1 MRQQVPSRS
10 RRTALLAWLGAWLAL
25 CLFSSAARAAAYSL
39 PGNLPAGCTAS
50 GSTYTCGSLA
60 LGLGDTLSISAPKP
74 ATLRINGTL
83 DISNS
88 ASFNAGGV
96 ASDVNLIISGALT
109 LGYQSVIMGNVTAAS
124 ISTNSNGLVIGGS
137 LTATGAGSIQLLDCS
152 SIGGPI
158 SSGTGS
164 ISVGQNCIV
173 NGAISSSSGAI
184 SNGYLSQV
192 KGSISSA
199 GAISVGQASVV
210 TGDVSSS
217 GSTVDLA
224 YQAQVSGNITAP
236 GQITLAQASIIK
248 GNVTGGS
255 NAISLGYQTQVGGN
269 LSGSGSIAVGQSAI
283 VGGKL
288 TGASGAISFD
298 FAAKVSGEVSST
310 SGSISFAQSSI
321 AQACVRSSGSA
332 SISLGASA
340 SINSVCCGSSCGNSC
355 VSNNT
360 GFAMPPA
367 CLPTPVLDYHFDEC
381 SYGGN
386 SGEVKDSRG
395 NYPATAQQGAT
406 TGGNSPL
413 VVDRYADLS
422 VSTGLRYITPN
433 SFVPTGNSWTV
444 SAWLKFPLN
453 TSGGSPYHIL
463 AAVDG
468 GGDLIF
474 IDGTSNYV
482 WGSYNNNTITR
493 GSFRF
498 SSLSSGWHHVLVTG
512 SGGVS
517 TLYIDGAFKE
527 SVNSQTKGN
536 LAFVGASWD
545 IDSGTHESINT
556 LMDEFML
563 FNSVL
568 SSSNISSI
576 YNNQK
581 AGNNY
586 DGSPR
591 TPSACL
597 ASVASFVVTSSSSAS
612 TCSPKSFSVT
622 AKDAS
627 GNTITGYTGTIN
639 LSTSTNRGDFSAGSG
654 PSPAGTLTPG
664 TANTGRASY
673 SFAAGDA
680 GVVNLQLTHGLAQ
693 NLTISVQDSSL
704 AAAVGSSGTLQ
715 FRDTAFVWSED
726 LGNKISGSNV
736 VVAGRNHDL
745 QVALWKKDSVTG
757 NCAIASDY
765 SGSRNLKLWRTDSGG
780 PWTAPAISSP
790 ALTIPSARPTSNNLL
805 NTNFSNGVAS
815 LTLNTSDIGKYSLN
829 LDDDSL
835 LYAANTISG
844 SLGPLTVRPFALVV
858 SGLSLGGVANPA
870 GSQASDGKFGIAGAS
885 FSATLGAYR
894 WSSTAD
900 ANNDGQ
906 VDGGANLAQVTAGG
920 LAPSYSSAIA
930 LSPLSGSQTPSI
942 GVLGSLS
949 NSSGSNPSIGGF
961 SGGQVTVS
969 DLKYSEVGSFALN
982 TSGVVQNYLGTAGL
996 NLDATVFAGTAQNNR
1011 VGRFVPA
1018 GFVAS
1023 NAVLTHRLA
1032 ASCSPA
1038 SSFSYL
1044 GEDFRIAFTLT
1055 AQNAQGAT
1063 TQNYTDVFA
1072 KQDPSVLNL
1081 AGIQGST
1088 PFKTGGRLVGSSSGS
1103 WSLGQ
1108 ASPILIARV
1117 SRGSAPDGPFANA
1130 NFGIAPVDADGV
1142 GMRSLDLDTD
1152 SPANG
1157 NDRSLLRDSA
1167 LLPLAVPLRFGQLR
1181 LQNAIGPATRN
1192 LNLPLQAQYWNGTS
1206 FITNTDDSCTSIDS
1220 KSVNFGNY
1228 RKTLAVGDGSLIAKI
1243 YTLNK
1248 GQTSLVLSRPGNGHS
1263 GSLDVALSLNT
1274 LSDQSCLQSWS
1285 PNPAATATASLAYL
1299 QGAWCGANPP
1309 SYVKDPSA
1317 RATFGLFRGSD
1328 NMIYQRENY

>member
-1 MRQQVPSRS
+1 MNLHPQ
-10 RRTALLAWLGAWLAL
+10 ALLAWLCTLLAL
-25 CLFSSAARAAAYSL
+25 CLFSPEAAAVAYSF

-60 LGLGDTLSISAPKP
+60 LGAGDTVSIAAPKP
-74 ATLRINGTL
+74 ATVRINGTL
-83 DISNS
+83 DISNG
-88 ASFNAGGV
+88 ATFNASGA
-96 ASDVNLIISGALT
+96 ASDVSLVISGALT

-124 ISTNSNGLVIGGS
+124 ISTNSNGLVIGGT
-137 LTATGAGSIQLLDCS
+137 LTATGSGSIQLLDCS
-152 SIGGPI
+152 SIGGAI
-158 SSGTGS
+158 SSGTGP
-164 ISVGQNCIV
+164 ISVGQNCVV
-173 NGAISSSSGAI
+173 NGGISSTSGAI
-184 SNGYLSQV
+184 ANGYLSQV

-224 YQAQVSGNITAP
+224 YQAQVSGDISAS
-236 GQITLAQASIIK
+236 GRITLTQASIVG
-248 GNVTGGS
+248 GNVTGS
-255 NAISLGYQTQVGGN
+255 NNTISLGYQTQVGGN
-269 LSGSGSIAVGQSAI
+269 ISSTGGISIGQSAV
-283 VGGKL
+283 VGGKV
-288 TGASGAISFD
+288 TGGSGAISFD

-310 SGSISFAQSSI
+310 TGSISFAQSSI
-321 AQACVRSSGSA
+321 AQACVRSSSSA

-360 GFAMPPA
+360 GFPMPPA
-367 CLPTPVLDYHFDEC
+367 CMPTPVLDYHFDEC
-381 SYGGN
+381 SYKGS

-395 NYPATAQQGAT
+395 NYPGTAQQGAT

-413 VVDRYADLS
+413 VIDRYADLS
-422 VSTGLRYITPN
+422 SSSGLRYITPN

-498 SSLSSGWHHVLVTG
+498 SSLSSGWHHVAVTG
-512 SGGVS
+512 SGGVT

-568 SSSNISSI
+568 SASNISSL
-576 YNNQK
+576 YNNQR
-581 AGNNY
+581 AGSNY
-586 DGSPR
+586 DGSAR
-591 TPSACL
+591 TPSACV
-597 ASVASFVVTSSSSAS
+597 ATVASFVVSSTASAS
-612 TCSPKSFSVT
+612 TCSPKSFSIT

-627 GNTITGYTGTIN
+627 GNTLTGYTGTVS
-639 LSTSTNRGDFSAGSG
+639 LSTSTNRGDFSSGS

-704 AAAVGSSGTLQ
+704 SAAVGSSGTIQ

-726 LGNKISGSNV
+726 LSNKISGSNI

-765 SGSRNLKLWRTDSGG
+765 NGSRNLKLWRTDSGG

-790 ALTIPSARPTSNNLL
+790 ALTIPAARPASNNLL

-815 LTLNTSDIGKYSLN
+815 LSLTTSDIGKYALN

-835 LYAANTISG
+835 LYAATTISG
-844 SLGPLTVRPFALVV
+844 GLGPLTVRPFALVV
-858 SGLSLGGVANPA
+858 SGLSLGGVNNPA
-870 GSQASDGKFGIAGAS
+870 GSQASDAKFGAAGAS

-900 ANNDGQ
+900 AGSDGQ
-906 VDGGANLAQVTAGG
+906 VDSGASLAQVTAGG

-961 SGGQVTVS
+961 SGGQVTVN

-982 TSGVVQNYLGTAGL
+982 TSGVVQNFLGTAGL
-996 NLDATVFAGTAQNNR
+996 NLDATVFAGTVQNKR

-1023 NAVLTHRLA
+1023 NAVLTHRQA

-1038 SSFSYL
+1038 SVFSYL
-1044 GEDFRIAFTLT
+1044 GEDFKIAFTLT

-1072 KQDPSVLNL
+1072 KQDLSVLNL

-1088 PFKTGGRLVGSSSGS
+1088 PFKTGGRLVSSSSGT

-1108 ASPILIARV
+1108 ASPILVARV
-1117 SRGSAPDGPFANA
+1117 SRASTPDGPFASA
-1130 NFGIAPVDADGV
+1130 NFGIAPVDADSV
-1142 GMRSLDLDTD
+1142 GMRSFDLDTD

-1157 NDRSLLRDSA
+1157 NDRSALKTA
-1167 LLPLAVPLRFGQLR
+1167 AAPLLPMPVPLRFGQLR
-1181 LQNAIGPATRN
+1181 LQNAIGPATRD
-1192 LNLPLQAQYWNGTS
+1192 LYLPLQAQYWNGTN

-1220 KSVNFGNY
+1220 KTVNFGNY
-1228 RKTLAVGDGSLIAKI
+1228 RKTLAVGDGSLISKT
-1243 YTLNK
+1243 YQLNK
-1248 GQTSLVLSRPGNGHS
+1248 GTTSLGLSRPGGGRS

-1274 LSDQSCLQSWS
+1274 LSDQSCLQTWS
-1285 PNPAATATASLAYL
+1285 PSPAASATASLAYL

-1328 NMIYQRENY
+1328 SLIYQRENY